1 MLKRPTALLA
11 ATLCSFALLALAGCG
26 EKDEPET
33 TGPVVPATTETT
45 STEED
50 LTGLGDNPASDDQ
63 AIRAAIEGF
72 LTSGDPVVCEQYL
85 TSDLIR
91 KAYGDL
97 KGCEAAQSPQSAA
110 RSVAISDLQ
119 VQASTATATAI
130 PDGGASNGDKLE
142 VGLVAEGSSWLIDS
156 LESNVPVGP

>member
-1 MLKRPTALLA
+1 MLKRSTAPLA
-11 ATLCSFALLALAGCG
+11 ATLCSVALLALAGCG

-33 TGPVVPATTETT
+33 TGPVVPATTSTT
-45 STEED
+45 SVDED
-50 LTGLGDNPASDDQ
+50 LTGLGDDPASDIQ
-63 AIRAAIEGF
+63 RIRLVIEGF
-72 LTSGDPVVCEQYL
+72 LTSGEPVVCEQYL
-85 TSDLIR
+85 TSDLIKR
-91 KAYGDL
+91 AYGDL

-110 RSVAISDLQ
+110 RSVEITNGRI
-119 VQASTATATAI
+119 QASTATATAI